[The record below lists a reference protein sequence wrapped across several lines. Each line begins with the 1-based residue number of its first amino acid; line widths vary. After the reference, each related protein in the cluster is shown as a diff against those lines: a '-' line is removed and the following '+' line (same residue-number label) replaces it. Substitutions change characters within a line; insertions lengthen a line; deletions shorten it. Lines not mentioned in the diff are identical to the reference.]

1 VENIRRVAFE
11 IVFRAC
17 SFGLLAIICVM
28 VGMSF
33 EPRAA
38 LQAGGI
44 LTLMMTGILVL
55 KAHEALTK
63 HYRRT
68 EMWLYLPEDVRPPA
82 TVAQQVTSTV
92 MRETY
97 LIFALW
103 TAEIALGM
111 WLVALVFWLAGL

>member
-1 VENIRRVAFE
+1 MDHIRRIAFE

-38 LQAGGI
+38 MQAGGL

-55 KAHEALTK
+55 KAQGALTK
-63 HYRRT
+63 NYRRT
-68 EMWLYLPEDVRPPA
+68 EMWLYLPEELKPPA
-82 TVAQQVTSTV
+82 AFAQQVTSAV

-97 LIFALW
+97 LVFALW